1 MIRLVV
7 GLGNPG
13 RKYQNTRHNLGF
25 RVLDLLLKNYRSKMK
40 RGSKTF
46 YFSKVNLEDR
56 ELYLVKPDTFMN
68 LSGQA
73 VKDCLN
79 RWDVKKEETL
89 VLCDDLNLP
98 LGSIRIRP
106 EGSDG
111 GNNGLKSIIE
121 ELGTGRFPR
130 MRLGIGSNPEGVPA
144 EKYVLQNF
152 RKDEKKTVTK
162 LIQTAAEAV
171 EFTLEEGLEKAMNKY
186 NRGGDI

>member
-1 MIRLVV
+1 
-7 GLGNPG
+7 
-13 RKYQNTRHNLGF
+13 
-25 RVLDLLLKNYRSKMK
+25 LDLLLKNYRSKMK

-46 YFSKVNLEDR
+46 YFSKVSLDDR
-56 ELYLVKPDTFMN
+56 QLYLVKPDTFMN
-68 LSGQA
+68 LSGRA

-79 RWDVKKEETL
+79 RWDVEKEEVL

-111 GNNGLKSIIE
+111 GNNGLKSIIG
-121 ELGTGRFPR
+121 ELGTNQFPR
-130 MRLGIGSNPEGVPA
+130 VRLGIGSNPQSVPA

-152 RKDEKKTVTK
+152 RKNEYRPVTE
-162 LIQTAAEAV
+162 LIKTAAEAV